1 MKNLSPMIN
10 SAIEEDKEGF
20 LDSFV
25 KEFVDRVNEKVSV
38 MHDGIRKNVLQPEGV
53 WNKPEEVE
61 ETVDESNEVLSN
73 RWERIKSAVNDYRF
87 NSVD

>member
-25 KEFVDRVNEKVSV
+25 KEFVNRVNEKVSV
-38 MHDGIRKNVLQPEGV
+38 MHDGIRKMYYNQRVSGINQ
-53 WNKPEEVE
+53 K
-61 ETVDESNEVLSN
+61 
-73 RWERIKSAVNDYRF
+73 KSKKL
-87 NSVD
+87 